1 MLEKAD
7 WERSE
12 NMKVNKILSM
22 SKNAMTDPEDIGLQ
36 YFKDP
41 NIRY

>member
-22 SKNAMTDPEDIGLQ
+22 SKNGMTDPEDISLQ

-41 NIRY
+41 NIMY

>member
-22 SKNAMTDPEDIGLQ
+22 SKNAMIDPDDISLQ